1 MTEDATAV
9 FTRLKG
15 YFIAIMM
22 IQLGLYHFHCTTM
35 YINLHNVSGEVA
47 VLSQWA
53 LITIDI
59 TCKAYTPSTTT
70 SSSPIQHTVT
80 TRVWRQ
86 SQLGL
91 IQCLGVLQVVQVH
104 CPCDWLSLSTL
115 NRIYVRLRRLPVW
128 LADEWGSLAAHLIV
142 IYCMTVPTN
151 NSRLIL

>member
-53 LITIDI
+53 LITIDN
-59 TCKAYTPSTTT
+59 TCKAYSLNNNFFFAHPTYRNYACLTTKPTWINSMSGRT
-70 SSSPIQHTVT
+70 SSSTSTLSMWLTLALDTKPYLCT
-80 TRVWRQ
+80 
-86 SQLGL
+86 SSSSSA
-91 IQCLGVLQVVQVH
+91 CLS
-104 CPCDWLSLSTL
+104 DWLM
-115 NRIYVRLRRLPVW
+115 NE
-128 LADEWGSLAAHLIV
+128 DHL
-142 IYCMTVPTN
+142 
-151 NSRLIL
+151 RLI